1 METLNKAMK
10 MKEKVV
16 EQGFESKAD
25 DESTSRVVL
34 DLELFNSGSSRANES
49 SNEEGRVQLLES
61 KVFTCSFC
69 KREFSTSQALGGH
82 QNAHKQERASAKKRH
97 GLVMEVAAP
106 PPPPPPPLLGGHS
119 PYPYHSYS
127 KFSHHH
133 HHHQMIPFYGT
144 LDRSVGRVR
153 SDSMIH
159 KQSYKQWTRPFFM
172 SSSTSSSSSSYDRL
186 LMQNNIQ
193 TRQMNTGFGHEK
205 FERSSAA
212 LVLRLNSMDNTE
224 SNKALEGNI
233 NQELHLGQANSDQ
246 TDASGLDL
254 NLKL

>member
-1 METLNKAMK
+1 METLIKAMK

-16 EQGFESKAD
+16 EQGSESKAD
-25 DESTSRVVL
+25 YESTSRVVL

-49 SNEEGRVQLLES
+49 SNEEGGVKRLES

-106 PPPPPPPLLGGHS
+106 PHPPPLLGGHS
-119 PYPYHSYS
+119 PYPYNPYS
-127 KFSHHH
+127 KFSH

-153 SDSMIH
+153 SNSMIH
-159 KQSYKQWTRPFFM
+159 KQSYKQWNRPFFM
-172 SSSTSSSSSSYDRL
+172 NSSTSPSSY
-186 LMQNNIQ
+186 IQ
-193 TRQMNTGFGHEK
+193 THQMKTGFGHEK
-205 FERSSAA
+205 SERGSAA
-212 LVLRLNSMDNTE
+212 LVLRLNSMDNTA

>member
-1 METLNKAMK
+1 METLDKAMK

-16 EQGFESKAD
+16 ERGSESKVE

-34 DLELFNSGSSRANES
+34 DLELFNSGSFRANES
-49 SNEEGRVQLLES
+49 SNEEGRRLKP

-106 PPPPPPPLLGGHS
+106 PPLLAGGR
-119 PYPYHSYS
+119 PRYPYHPYS
-127 KFSHHH
+127 NFAN
-133 HHHQMIPFYGT
+133 HHQIIPFYGT
-144 LDRSVGRVR
+144 LDRSVDSVR

-159 KQSYKQWTRPFFM
+159 KQYNPRFSSSHEKLSRSFFM
-172 SSSTSSSSSSYDRL
+172 NERL
-186 LMQNNIQ
+186 L
-193 TRQMNTGFGHEK
+193 THHQMNAGFGHEK
-205 FERSSAA
+205 SERGSAA
-212 LVLRLNSMDNTE
+212 LVLRLNSMDNTAPIKAME
-224 SNKALEGNI
+224 SNIN
-233 NQELHLGQANSDQ
+233 NQELRLGHSNNDQ